1 MPETIHVELPKLI
14 EAARAALHDLD
25 VSQEIIS
32 RLDDVIDTERRSVYS
47 TRDRLR
53 AILRRAGISV
63 GDSDMDVENA
73 ATRLV
78 NEATRA

>member
-1 MPETIHVELPKLI
+1 MNEVQIERPKLV
-14 EAARAALHDLD
+14 EAARAALHDQD

-32 RLDDVIDTERRSVYS
+32 RLQDVIDTEWRSVYS
-47 TRDRLR
+47 SRGRLR

-78 NEATRA
+78 NEATDG

>member
-1 MPETIHVELPKLI
+1 MSEVERAKLI

-32 RLDDVIDTERRSVYS
+32 RLQDVIDTEWRSVYS
-47 TRDRLR
+47 SRSRLR
-53 AILRRAGISV
+53 AILRHAGISA
-63 GDSDMDVENA
+63 GDGDVDVENA

-78 NEATRA
+78 NEATGG